1 MFDLPKICHPHCS
14 LLDYATS
21 LFKRSSCK
29 CLIRACCSFSPVLAT
44 ESTSPAHYTGK
55 TLWPVVS
62 AHFHISFLSISLSFS
77 LFLSVFPYVGQCMCI
92 DIFSVYRSPE
102 SRIGDHPRNRLSH
115 FYVLKK
121 WSGQVLSSI
130 SLSLTGSPPYSLFHT
145 TNDEEPSRT
154 RRASSSVKWTEWA
167 TNMERRG
174 QLGLYEWSDV
184 WVYGGRAKLRS
195 TLHHHQLSL
204 RLDSIIKR
212 SCEFSCLHSPKQ
224 KFKKIHRGIY
234 SLHLPLQWRGL
245 AFSGCN

>member
-1 MFDLPKICHPHCS
+1 MLHHFLKDLPVNVLSVHVAVFLLFWPQKAHPQHTTLES
-14 LLDYATS
+14 RFSSFSYFVFVNLS
-21 LFKRSSCK
+21 LF
-29 CLIRACCSFSPVLAT
+29 L
-44 ESTSPAHYTGK
+44 
-55 TLWPVVS
+55 
-62 AHFHISFLSISLSFS
+62 S

-145 TNDEEPSRT
+145 TNDEEPPRT

>member
-1 MFDLPKICHPHCS
+1 MSYSCMLQFFSCFGHRKHIPSTLHWKDLMAS
-14 LLDYATS
+14 RFSSFSYFVFVNLS
-21 LFKRSSCK
+21 LF
-29 CLIRACCSFSPVLAT
+29 L
-44 ESTSPAHYTGK
+44 
-55 TLWPVVS
+55 
-62 AHFHISFLSISLSFS
+62 S

-245 AFSGCN
+245 AFSDCN